1 MNASAKVSLLTLLG
15 LVLPLGNI
23 WGPFLIKVGHDR
35 YAYRLRRRL
44 LVIEVLLTVVCFV
57 VSIATLVKGFS
68 PTTVDTSYITQGI
81 YPLLAMN
88 ILVIVVAIIS
98 LIVAIRHHD

>member
-23 WGPFLIKVGHDR
+23 WGPFLIKVGHDG

-44 LVIEVLLTVVCFV
+44 LLIEVILTVVCFV
-57 VSIATLVKGFS
+57 ISIATLVRGFS
-68 PTTVDTSYITQGI
+68 PTGVDTSYVTQGI

-88 ILVIVVAIIS
+88 ILMIVVAIIS
-98 LIVAIRHHD
+98 LMVAKRHH